1 MRSRRVQIG
10 RRDTGSSDVVSVLD
24 QLEHVLNAADL
35 FLLETNNLDLLLS
48 ILQDSQLLLV
58 VQQVKHLRHQ
68 LSLSHRHV

>member
-1 MRSRRVQIG
+1 M
-10 RRDTGSSDVVSVLD
+10 LD

-35 FLLETNNLDLLLS
+35 FLLETDNLDLLLS